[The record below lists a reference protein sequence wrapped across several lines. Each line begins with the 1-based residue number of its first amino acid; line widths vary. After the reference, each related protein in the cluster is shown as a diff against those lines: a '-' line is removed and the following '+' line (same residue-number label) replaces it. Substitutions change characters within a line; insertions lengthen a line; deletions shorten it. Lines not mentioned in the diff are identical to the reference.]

1 MQLPVMP
8 PILDG
13 QNQSDPYLN
22 LERHNIIPDQEGYYH
37 VEDMRFNK
45 HQYKLF
51 FGTEVEQELA
61 RNALNSK
68 SKRWPHGVLP
78 YKFNPSVTAANQKKI
93 KNCMAKFNNHFQNC
107 IIVRYVTMLILW
119 ILCILQFVFC
129 IQGKDIYRYTFCCNH
144 SLVYW
149 LLVTCRQAG
158 RKTRAELATWLSW
171 MHGLQVCLGYHSY
184 YHVVT

>member
-1 MQLPVMP
+1 MNEDGQGIPFPEEEMQLPVMP

-78 YKFNPSVTAANQKKI
+78 YKFNPSVTAAT
-93 KNCMAKFNNHFQNC
+93 A
-107 IIVRYVTMLILW
+107 
-119 ILCILQFVFC
+119 
-129 IQGKDIYRYTFCCNH
+129 
-144 SLVYW
+144 
-149 LLVTCRQAG
+149 
-158 RKTRAELATWLSW
+158 
-171 MHGLQVCLGYHSY
+171 
-184 YHVVT
+184 